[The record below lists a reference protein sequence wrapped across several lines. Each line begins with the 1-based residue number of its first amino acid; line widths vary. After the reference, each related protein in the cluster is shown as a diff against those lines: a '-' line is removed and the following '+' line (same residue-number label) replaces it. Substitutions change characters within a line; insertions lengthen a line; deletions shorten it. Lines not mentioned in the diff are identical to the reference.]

1 MPLLPQFSLRA
12 ALWID
17 AIASGATG
25 MLGLVLAGPLSDWT
39 NLPVALL
46 RGAGLALIPFVVYL
60 VALATR
66 DVVSRSGVRLV
77 IGINIAWVIASAGLL
92 LSGAVDPNAF
102 GYAFVIAQA
111 AAVAL
116 FAELQATALGRD
128 HDRRAA
134 RTASA

>member
-102 GYAFVIAQA
+102 GYVFVIAQG

-116 FAELQATALGRD
+116 FAELQATALGREG
-128 HDRRAA
+128 RQGQGMP
-134 RTASA
+134 ASA